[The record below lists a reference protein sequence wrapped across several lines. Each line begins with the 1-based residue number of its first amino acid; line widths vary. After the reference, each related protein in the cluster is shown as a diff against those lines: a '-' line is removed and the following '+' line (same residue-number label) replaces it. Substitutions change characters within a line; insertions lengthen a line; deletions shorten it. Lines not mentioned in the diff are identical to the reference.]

1 MNGALKNRNDVV
13 AHVTSVLT
21 QAFVA
26 EVVGDETEALD
37 LFRHSVE
44 LSRHVEAC
52 RGFAHL
58 VASLARDPERRV
70 TSHGRY
76 VIEKMAALP
85 AACDA
90 MTHYTGEP

>member
-1 MNGALKNRNDVV
+1 M
-13 AHVTSVLT
+13 
-21 QAFVA
+21 A

-58 VASLARDPERRV
+58 VALLARDPERRV
-70 TSHGRY
+70 TLHGRY

-90 MTHYTGEP
+90 MTHYTGKPCFKLCMFLVSF